1 MELQFLGLLVGLAS
15 CEGLLC
21 RLLGAGPV
29 LALLSNTILLQ
40 PLVVDRDVMYLSVQC
55 NNNLTSTN

>member
-1 MELQFLGLLVGLAS
+1 MELQFLVLLVGLAS

-40 PLVVDRDVMYLSVQC
+40 PLVVDSYVRYVLISAV
-55 NNNLTSTN
+55 

>member
-40 PLVVDRDVMYLSVQC
+40 PLVVDSYVRYVLISAV
-55 NNNLTSTN
+55 